1 MVVGVG
7 WWGCRPTGLCASHPP
22 PPRPFLGRFVQQH
35 RELEVMNSF
44 REQFGCDWLHYKN
57 QLETSGTKTPAL
69 STLPPGTLSPE
80 TVPGPPTGPL
90 SPENKSPQEV
100 AEGVRV
106 GLELQEEEGM
116 EGQGE
121 EEAGKEQEQEDMEGE
136 RSVAQL
142 AVCSGELGKPDAG
155 WRIPVGGGPPR
166 ARAGSWHLSLL
177 TGSLSWSLLSGAL
190 SSHIGVSPGGAP
202 RHVGQAVLSPGHFRP
217 PVSGGT
223 PSSSNPGAAGAAESG
238 GS

>member
-7 WWGCRPTGLCASHPP
+7 WWGRRPPGLCASHPP
-22 PPRPFLGRFVQQH
+22 PTCPFLGQFVQQH
-35 RELEVMNSF
+35 RELEVLNSF

-80 TVPGPPTGPL
+80 TVPGPLTGPL
-90 SPENKSPQEV
+90 PPENKSPQEV
-100 AEGVRV
+100 AQGVRV

-121 EEAGKEQEQEDMEGE
+121 EEAGKEREQEEMEGE
-136 RSVAQL
+136 RPAARWQCVPGSW
-142 AVCSGELGKPDAG
+142 GN
-155 WRIPVGGGPPR
+155 WTRGGGSLWVEAHLVRGQGLGSSPYRVPR
-166 ARAGSWHLSLL
+166 
-177 TGSLSWSLLSGAL
+177 SLLSGAL
-190 SSHIGVSPGGAP
+190 SPHVGVSPGGAP
-202 RHVGQAVLSPGHFRP
+202 RCAGQAVLSPGHFRP

-223 PSSSNPGAAGAAESG
+223 PSSSNPRAAGAAESG